1 MHIGYMERRVT
12 NQEHTLNSLLEKAMK
27 IRDDVVTGLHAAQGS
42 ALMESSARK
51 LLENHI
57 QIITHIVKQLSKD
70 IQVLEAQIMERD
82 NLAAGTTFAVKSL
95 DHKNMMGIGDLR
107 GRVARCDASIAKL
120 SSDVGAE
127 QQDILKLKQ
136 EVNELHSKLELKMK
150 DMELKLS
157 RDVGKLETSLSEKL
171 ISQRNTIADLHK
183 EIQLLDVKSSSGV
196 KEVEEQ
202 TVRLRKWFEEQM
214 KTALQSHTQNSQ
226 QLQTLLQD
234 RLVEMEGKQKENMV
248 ILSGHLE
255 RFEAAL
261 EKVRSADRIKR
272 SESKIY
278 NKMNILENSF
288 REDLE
293 QMRREYQSG
302 FQTVHDAIESLRHI
316 SDTKAKLDK
325 EELQRDIREM
335 QRNMEKL

>member
-1 MHIGYMERRVT
+1 MERRVT